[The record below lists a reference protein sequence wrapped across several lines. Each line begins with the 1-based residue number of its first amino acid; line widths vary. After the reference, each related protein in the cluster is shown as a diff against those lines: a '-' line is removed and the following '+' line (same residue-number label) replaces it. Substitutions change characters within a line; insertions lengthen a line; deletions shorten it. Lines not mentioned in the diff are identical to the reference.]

1 MNRKV
6 NKRRGISLITLVI
19 TIIVMGIL
27 ATAVIL
33 SLNSSGIIDG
43 SHKAKKDTNYS
54 RAKEVVTFAR
64 AEWDL
69 MTDSEKEANGGKFSE
84 YAENKLVTSGYPTTG
99 TGSYE
104 VTNLGKLYSYPVIPA
119 GFVASKATG
128 ETKVSEGLVIYEGT
142 VEVNDTNVSTA
153 QTTRNQYVWIPVEDI
168 SEFVRRDGYGLNAVQ
183 QDYVTRGKIVEPYDK
198 KAVYDEVLLSKE
210 NDLTG
215 EFAEYEKMYNS
226 VKKYGGFYIARYEA
240 GSSTQRVITVS
251 NGTTVLLASQKNK
264 YPYNVVVW
272 GLSNTCVEGEAV
284 FNNGK
289 NHGIGAVELSRSVY
303 EEDNNNYG
311 VVSTLCYGIEWD
323 AAISFLSDIQNTT
336 ISPYK
341 PYIQDGSNM
350 SWNGN
355 NKSGNSNYK
364 TGIDLNIED
373 KLALNKVKNIYDM
386 AGNMEEWTME
396 VEYTGYFSYRTPRGG
411 AYNMASG
418 LPASYRSS
426 MSGGAKSIPDNRGF
440 RIALYIK

>member
-1 MNRKV
+1 MKKERI
-6 NKRRGISLITLVI
+6 KRRGISLITLVI

-84 YAENKLVTSGYPTTG
+84 YAENKLVTSGYPATG

-240 GSSTQRVITVS
+240 GSSTQRVKTVS

-264 YPYNVVVW
+264 YPYNIVVW
-272 GLSNTCVEGEAV
+272 GLSSTCVEGEAV
-284 FNNGK
+284 FDNGK

-336 ISPYK
+336 ISPSK
-341 PYIQDGSNM
+341 PYIQDGSNI
-350 SWNGN
+350 SWNAN
-355 NKSGNSNYK
+355 NKSGNSNHK

-373 KLALNKVKNIYDM
+373 KIALNKVKNIYDM

-396 VEYTGYFSYRTPRGG
+396 VYYTGYDPYRVVRGG
-411 AYNMASG
+411 AYNMVSG
-418 LPASYRSS
+418 IPASHRYS
-426 MSGGAKSIPDNRGF
+426 MAGGAKTIGEYRGF
-440 RIALYIK
+440 RIALYLK